1 MAESISFPT
10 GNPLLTVTHRRFSLS
25 LLYILKLTICY
36 LAKPSLWIIELHNGQ
51 DNRLTQELIN
61 KGLMPAFDMVEREW
75 RGQLRA
81 ARESNDKEGGKGSLI
96 IVGRRDQDKF
106 FSNGDFL
113 LFCL

>member
-1 MAESISFPT
+1 MS
-10 GNPLLTVTHRRFSLS
+10 
-25 LLYILKLTICY
+25 YILKLTISC

-75 RGQLRA
+75 RNQLGVAKQR
-81 ARESNDKEGGKGSLI
+81 NDKEGGKGSLI

-106 FSNGDFL
+106 FSNGDFHP
-113 LFCL
+113 FV